1 MEGIYFSNKNK
12 KSQKVYPPPR
22 GGGAILVVQQM
33 GDFIFAWTPSTI
45 YNRFARC
52 FGGKLP
58 WFRYTPDKIVQ
69 FSKIMKTMGEHLESN
84 DSLNLFEDSIKAMQ
98 ENNE

>member
-1 MEGIYFSNKNK
+1 
-12 KSQKVYPPPR
+12 
-22 GGGAILVVQQM
+22 M
-33 GDFIFAWTPSTI
+33 GDFIFEWTPSTI

-69 FSKIMKTMGEHLESN
+69 LSKIMKSINNHRESN
-84 DSLNLFEDSIKAMQ
+84 ESLDLFEDSIKIMQ
-98 ENNE
+98 KKTMDNTINFMKNCWRNFLF